1 MTNIKAAYVCKYSQC
16 SEFVCNLDTLWM
28 QLSANNVLLHK
39 PGVVYRV
46 NIIFILIL
54 AMRMRHGWFNYVCL
68 RLYDLYADHHEK
80 MRG

>member
-1 MTNIKAAYVCKYSQC
+1 
-16 SEFVCNLDTLWM
+16 M

-46 NIIFILIL
+46 NMIFILIL

-68 RLYDLYADHHEK
+68 RLYDLYVDHHEK